1 MRVALYARVSTDD
14 KDQDPEVQL
23 LQLRRYVEY
32 QKWEVYGTYKDECS
46 GRTPSRPGL
55 DRLLEDAKARKF
67 DAILVLRI
75 DRIMRSVKHFYNLNE
90 VLEVYGVKIVSAVDG
105 LDYSTP
111 IGKMVRG
118 ILLHVAEFEVEQLS
132 QRTKEGQAKARADG
146 KVIGRRRVELNVPR
160 VLALLN
166 EGISKA
172 KVAQMLG
179 TNSATL
185 NNRLRDAGY
194 GHLVANPTPRAKTK
208 GIVEKQPEVINS
220 ELPGGDASR
229 RSFDSD
235 SKGDPQ

>member
-1 MRVALYARVSTDD
+1 MKVALYIRVSTVG

-32 QKWEVYGTYKDECS
+32 QKWEIFDVYKDECG
-46 GRTPSRPGL
+46 GRTPSRPGM
-55 DRLLEDAKARKF
+55 DRLIEDAKARKF
-67 DAILVLRI
+67 DTILVLRI

-90 VLEVYGVKIVSAVDG
+90 VLEAHGVKIVSAIDG

-132 QRTKEGQAKARADG
+132 QRTKEGLAKAREDG
-146 KVIGRRRVELNVPR
+146 KVLGRRRVDIDIPR
-160 VLALLN
+160 ALALLS

-179 TNSATL
+179 TNPATL
-185 NNRLRDAGY
+185 NNRLREAGY
-194 GHLVANPTPRAKTK
+194 VLNSTPHPETNGSA
-208 GIVEKQPEVINS
+208 EKRGEAINS
-220 ELPGGDASR
+220 GPSGGEPSN
-229 RSFDSD
+229 RSLDSEV
-235 SKGDPQ
+235 KP